1 MRVLGLG
8 WTQYA
13 TRWSSNKDSRLGT
26 VAHLTELL
34 EEIVVEEKTRERF
47 TPGSDRGL
55 PTEAAPPQ
63 GEWRDSAQLGTLD
76 ADAQQARQQTR
87 FSREQL
93 ESKAQAEMQRRVE
106 AGIADGVELR
116 QPEHAPA
123 FDQRL
128 VGKRIEVLWRY
139 WETEADG
146 SRVPHYIWCTG
157 RVVRIADGLTDQ
169 RSAKARSILP
179 GGAVLW

>member
-1 MRVLGLG
+1 
-8 WTQYA
+8 
-13 TRWSSNKDSRLGT
+13 
-26 VAHLTELL
+26 
-34 EEIVVEEKTRERF
+34 
-47 TPGSDRGL
+47 
-55 PTEAAPPQ
+55 
-63 GEWRDSAQLGTLD
+63 
-76 ADAQQARQQTR
+76 
-87 FSREQL
+87 
-93 ESKAQAEMQRRVE
+93 MQRRVD

-179 GGAVLW
+179 GGAVLWACDADPDFDERAGEQWLVLLPSKWNPSTHRQVY